1 MRVVTGVSYEKLSE
15 YKNSGFQL
23 IGGALGD
30 NTIDYRSA
38 NMKKP
43 TIIIVGNEANGI
55 SEDVQKMCQCVKIP
69 ILGKAESLNAGS
81 CGGNINVRT
90 CSPKVLTIF
99 EICSNVTD
107 VF

>member
-1 MRVVTGVSYEKLSE
+1 MFRKCVNALKFRFWEK
-15 YKNSGFQL
+15 
-23 IGGALGD
+23 
-30 NTIDYRSA
+30 
-38 NMKKP
+38 P
-43 TIIIVGNEANGI
+43 
-55 SEDVQKMCQCVKIP
+55 
-69 ILGKAESLNAGS
+69 NAKCGS